1 MVTHPVTEEKAAM
14 EPTSLIRTVRA
25 LVWRDLG
32 CALRNPTVLACM
44 AVALGFCWLF
54 GSLDTVDGERYAPF
68 RGLIIVLAA
77 VLPTLEIGGV
87 VTLFVMSHEHSRGAY
102 GVMMRSGATI
112 GTIVAGKVIAGCL
125 LATAFSFPCFALAGF
140 APAALPTLGAVTAVG
155 CLPLLLLFCGCGL
168 LSNDQM
174 QSNFWAW
181 PLTLAGILPF
191 VSTLD
196 PALGAATL
204 VSPAGFLTGAATW
217 VLTGSPESLGLTAPA
232 VIANEIIW
240 LAIGAF
246 WLHHCIKT
254 WKRKNPAHSY
264 S

>member
-1 MVTHPVTEEKAAM
+1 MKSTN
-14 EPTSLIRTVRA
+14 LIRTVRA

-32 CALRNPTVLACM
+32 CALRNPTVLVCIA
-44 AVALGFCWLF
+44 AALGFCWLF
-54 GSLDTVDGERYAPF
+54 GSLNTAKDEFFAPF

-77 VLPTLEIGGV
+77 VLPTLEVGGV
-87 VTLFVMSHEHSRGAY
+87 VTLFVMSHEHSCGAY
-102 GVMMRSGATI
+102 RVMMRSGATI
-112 GTIVAGKVIAGCL
+112 GTIVAGKAIAGCL
-125 LATAFSFPCFALAGF
+125 LAVVFSFPCFALAGF
-140 APAALPTLGAVTAVG
+140 APAALPALGAVTAVG
-155 CLPLLLLFCGCGL
+155 CLPLLMLFCGCGL

-174 QSNFWAW
+174 RSNFWAW
-181 PLTLAGILPF
+181 PLTLAGVLPF

-204 VSPAGFLTGAATW
+204 VSPAGFLTGASTW

-232 VIANEIIW
+232 VIANEVIW

-254 WKRKNPAHSY
+254 WRRKTPEG
-264 S
+264 